1 MGALVSITTF
11 RYLGAIFGGGEGLQR
26 SQKAR
31 RSVRV
36 LRKINRILSEAIP
49 REQKHLSYKDHGL
62 LVCEVHV
69 LRTLSKGA
77 LPSDVEKEFVEDL
90 GDLANLKSVQAQIR
104 TVDRIR
110 WAYPE
115 LWK

>member
-1 MGALVSITTF
+1 M
-11 RYLGAIFGGGEGLQR
+11 RR

-36 LRKINRILSEAIP
+36 LRNINRILSDAVP
-49 REQKHLSYKDHGL
+49 REEKLPLSYQDHGL
-62 LVCEVHV
+62 VVCEVHV
-69 LRTLSKGA
+69 LRSLSRGV
-77 LPSDVEKEFVEDL
+77 LPSDIEKEFVEDL
-90 GDLANLKSVQAQIR
+90 ADLVNLRSVDAQIR

-115 LWK
+115 VWK

>member
-1 MGALVSITTF
+1 M
-11 RYLGAIFGGGEGLQR
+11 RR

-49 REQKHLSYKDHGL
+49 RQQKHLSYQDHGL

-69 LRTLSKGA
+69 LRSLSQGV
-77 LPSDVEKEFVEDL
+77 LPSDIEKEFIEDL
-90 GDLANLKSVQAQIR
+90 GDLANLKSVKAQMR
-104 TVDRIR
+104 AVERIR

>member
-1 MGALVSITTF
+1 MGVLVSITTF
-11 RYLGAIFGGGEGLQR
+11 RYLAAIFGGREGLQR
-26 SQKAR
+26 SQKTR

-36 LRKINRILSEAIP
+36 LRKISRILSAIP
-49 REQKHLSYKDHGL
+49 SDQKHLSYKNHGL

-77 LPSDVEKEFVEDL
+77 LPSDIEKELVEDL
-90 GDLANLKSVQAQIR
+90 SDLANLKNLQTQIR